1 MEAQKY
7 APPKKKTKKQNK
19 TKQKT
24 RQEKKKVRFLKLT
37 CLLLKNGFPE
47 TFKVFP
53 TYTLFNSKYGK
64 KILCSKSTPNK
75 TTKWPQNH

>member
-1 MEAQKY
+1 MLPQ
-7 APPKKKTKKQNK
+7 KKKNKNKTKQKQNK
-19 TKQKT
+19 TKKT
-24 RQEKKKVRFLKLT
+24 RQEKKKARFLKLT

-47 TFKVFP
+47 TLKVFP
-53 TYTLFNSKYGK
+53 TYTLFNSKHGK